1 MVNPIPVPLPTSADA
16 WQRFIRTLV
25 IGLLVDV
32 GTAVAGV
39 LATALPGVHWTKEWF
54 VALGGLV
61 ATTVVKAIAAY
72 TGRKVSPPST

>member
-1 MVNPIPVPLPTSADA
+1 MVNPVPTPLPANADA
-16 WQRFIRTLV
+16 WQRLVRTLV

-54 VALGGLV
+54 VALGGLL

-72 TGRKVSPPST
+72 IGRKVSPPSL